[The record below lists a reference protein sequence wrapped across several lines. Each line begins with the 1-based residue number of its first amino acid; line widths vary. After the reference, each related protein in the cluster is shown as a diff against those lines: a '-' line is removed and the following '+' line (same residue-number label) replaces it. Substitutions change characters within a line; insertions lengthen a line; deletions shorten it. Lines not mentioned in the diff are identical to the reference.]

1 MRITDI
7 CRANCWVHCWA
18 NLLAVAIIAL
28 VGCAVALASDD
39 PAATKQKLARVRI
52 DIAAL
57 GQKIAADLKQRD
69 VLAAHLRDTELAI
82 TATLRR
88 IDALRLQRGVAERR
102 RTALRAEQALRH
114 AELVSAR
121 GALAGQLRAAYKI
134 GRQEQL
140 KLLLNQA
147 QPARVGR
154 LLAYY
159 GYFGRARAAQI
170 RVIGAA
176 AERLAQ
182 LAVAIDAETLKLTEL
197 ETDNRTQLAALQ
209 SARRERGEAITQLSR
224 RVSSGNR
231 ALAMLRQQAEA
242 LESLLQNLERVVK
255 DFPVD
260 SQAPFA
266 AMQGRLIW
274 PVRGHISTDFG
285 TARGAGLRWN
295 GVTIDADRG
304 AKVRAAYFGRV
315 IYADWLQGLGLLLIV
330 EHNGG
335 FLSLYGHN
343 EVIYKSAGDWVGP
356 GDVISSLADAEGV
369 PAQLYFEIRQGRRP
383 LEPRPWFKPGK

>member
-1 MRITDI
+1 MRTILNLVVNL
-7 CRANCWVHCWA
+7 AGA
-18 NLLAVAIIAL
+18 ALLAAFGCTVAR
-28 VGCAVALASDD
+28 ASDD
-39 PAATKQKLARVRI
+39 TAITKQKLERVRI

-57 GQKIAADLKQRD
+57 GQKIAADLKERD
-69 VLAAHLRDTELAI
+69 ALTSHLRDTEIAI
-82 TATLRR
+82 TDTLRR
-88 IDALRLQRGVAERR
+88 LDALRLEHSASIRR
-102 RTALRAEQALRH
+102 STRLRIEHTLRH
-114 AELVSAR
+114 AELVRAR
-121 GALAGQLRAAYKI
+121 DALAGQLRAAYKI

-147 QPARVGR
+147 QPAKVGR

-170 RVIGAA
+170 DVIGAA

-182 LAVAIDAETLKLTEL
+182 LAAAIDAETLKLTEL
-197 ETDNRTQLAALQ
+197 ESDNRAQLAALQ
-209 SARRERGEAITQLSR
+209 SARRERRNAITALSKQ
-224 RVSSGNR
+224 VSSGNR
-231 ALAMLRQQAEA
+231 ALATLRQEAEA

-255 DFPVD
+255 DFPID
-260 SQAPFA
+260 SQVPFA
-266 AMQGRLIW
+266 AMKGRLTW

-285 TARGAGLRWN
+285 ESRAAGLRWN

-343 EVIYKSAGDWVGP
+343 EVLYKSAGDWVGP
-356 GDVISSLADAEGV
+356 GDIVSSLPDAEGV

-383 LEPRPWFKPGK
+383 LEPRSWFKPGK

>member
-1 MRITDI
+1 MRITVI
-7 CRANCWVHCWA
+7 CWTNRWVHCWA
-18 NLLAVAIIAL
+18 NFLAVAIITL
-28 VGCAVALASDD
+28 VGCAGALAADD
-39 PAATKQKLARVRI
+39 AAATKQKLERVRI
-52 DIAAL
+52 DIAVL

-69 VLAAHLRDTELAI
+69 VLASHLRDTELAI

-88 IDALRLQRGVAERR
+88 IEVLHLERSVAERR

-114 AELVSAR
+114 AEMVSAR
-121 GALAGQLRAAYKI
+121 AALAGQLRAAYKI

-170 RVIGAA
+170 HLIGAA
-176 AERLAQ
+176 TERLVQ
-182 LAVAIDAETLKLTEL
+182 LAVAIDAETLKLTRL
-197 ETDNRTQLAALQ
+197 ESDNRTQLAALQ
-209 SARRERGEAITQLSR
+209 RARRERSEAITQLSR
-224 RVSSGNR
+224 QVSSGDR
-231 ALAMLRQQAEA
+231 ALVTLRQQAEA
-242 LESLLQNLERVVK
+242 LESLLQNLERVLK

-260 SQAPFA
+260 SQVPFG
-266 AMQGRLIW
+266 AMKGHLTW
-274 PVRGHISTDFG
+274 PVHGRISTDFG
-285 TARGAGLRWN
+285 ASRGAALRWN

-343 EVIYKSAGDWVGP
+343 EVLYKSAGDWVGP
-356 GDVISSLADAEGV
+356 GDVISGLSDTEGA
-369 PAQLYFEIRQGRRP
+369 PAQLYFEIREGRRP
-383 LEPRPWFKPGK
+383 LDPRTWFKPGK